1 MRGLHLRCSPF
12 STPSG
17 GFGRCPRGHSLLG
30 AGFRLAVAL
39 SAIPLLYPWLLASVS
54 LGMLGCCSLLTT
66 WLVTPWFFFRS
77 VMALRATGN
86 AQTSPAETMS
96 PRAPGTARNGFRG
109 HPAQQETVSEGT
121 RHSEKRFPRA
131 PGTARNG
138 FRGHPALQELVSK
151 IIQHREN
158 QSPRVP

>member
-1 MRGLHLRCSPF
+1 MQPLFDAFGGLWGCPRGALGG
-12 STPSG
+12 PSG

-96 PRAPGTARNGFRG
+96 PRAPGTARNGF
-109 HPAQQETVSEGT
+109 Q
-121 RHSEKRFPRA
+121 
-131 PGTARNG
+131 
-138 FRGHPALQELVSK
+138 GHPALQELVSK

>member
-1 MRGLHLRCSPF
+1 MRTERPELLWRIMNVTEFKRTLLLCGGCICDAAPF
-12 STPSG
+12 RRPRG

-66 WLVTPWFFFRS
+66 WLVTPWVFFRS

-109 HPAQQETVSEGT
+109 HPVLQETVSEGT
-121 RHSEKRFPRA
+121 RHCK
-131 PGTARNG
+131 
-138 FRGHPALQELVSK
+138 K
-151 IIQHREN
+151 
-158 QSPRVP
+158 